1 MGRGA
6 SRPHANIGAES
17 AHAMPTVSI
26 DYMFLGTET
35 SEPDERAA
43 PTIAAVVHGLK
54 LKASKVF
61 LERAQFSEPLS
72 DW

>member
-6 SRPHANIGAES
+6 SRPRANVGAES

-26 DYMFLGTET
+26 DDVFLGTET

-43 PTIAAVVHGLK
+43 PML
-54 LKASKVF
+54 
-61 LERAQFSEPLS
+61 PP
-72 DW
+72 